1 MRNLTEKTFI
11 LMMNGQIEA
20 IAKSWND
27 IRDYCS
33 ETGKRGDAYVLE
45 SVIPLGGNLGGV
57 KTDIKFFG
65 KIE

>member
-11 LMMNGQIEA
+11 LMINNEIDA

-27 IRDYCS
+27 MRDYCS
-33 ETGKRGDAYVLE
+33 ETGKRGEVHLLE
-45 SVIPLGGNLGGV
+45 SVIPLGGNLGGI